1 MAVTKRSTKGSAL
14 TYTEMDDNLDAI
26 APRTSVSG
34 SVQIPIGS
42 TAERDSSPTL
52 GSLRYNNTLNLFE
65 GYTSVGWDQL
75 AATQASGEIN
85 QNAFSTFAVSGQTS
99 IDADSKTDTIT
110 LVAGTNISIS
120 TDDATDSITITN
132 GFTQDFAF
140 SSLTGVPTDVS
151 AFTNDAN
158 YINLTEISVTTNAV
172 GTAALSYDD
181 TTGEF
186 DYTPPDLSSYLTSVA
201 FADLTSKPTTLAGFG
216 ITDGVNQANIDSAIA
231 NVIDSAPGA
240 LNTLNELAAALGD
253 DPNFATTV
261 IDRFSRIEDNVFN
274 ITADDSTSVSI
285 SRGETFSIKGGTSI
299 STTSD
304 IEGNITVNFSNP
316 GYIQLNSLSFIAS
329 ATASGSGSVS
339 YDNTTG
345 QFQYTPPDLSSY
357 LTSINGENISQLT
370 NDSGY
375 ITGISGLNNSD
386 LTNDAGF
393 ITTPVATGSSI
404 TFADNG
410 KLALGASADFEIF
423 HDGTDSIIKDTGAG
437 DGSGTTK
444 IISSTTIVQSS
455 GGSKFAQFNSSA
467 STLYYDNNERLATS
481 NDGVTITGSLNGH
494 TLPTGSGSTYALL
507 SDISGGGGGGYA
519 DSSVDAHLN
528 ISTAGSGDV
537 LGWDPTLN
545 SNTGD
550 YIWTTKGIASLAA
563 DITPQLGGNLDAQT
577 YDITSL
583 GTINTHSIPGGTPGT
598 FALTSDIVFTP
609 SSTDTLIN
617 KSGNISQWTNNSNY
631 LTSVAF
637 SDLTGTPT
645 TLAGYGITDGGG
657 GISNVVEDTTP
668 QLGGNLDMQTYGL
681 TTSTTNGDIDITA
694 NGGGSINLK
703 SNVTEVYSNE
713 GAVTST
719 KLLDTSSANHFSIT
733 LVGSTTFVFQ
743 GYTSGVE
750 SFTLYLNR
758 STSNPT
764 FSITWPSSVLWS
776 GGVQPNVPNNGEL
789 DIYVF
794 TTFNGTSW
802 FGFQAGDA
810 MA

>member
-151 AFTNDAN
+151 TFTNDAN

-186 DYTPPDLSSYLTSVA
+186 EYTPPDLSSYLTSVA

-285 SRGETFSIKGGTSI
+285 SRGETFSIEGGTSI
-299 STTSD
+299 STSSD

-393 ITTPVATGSSI
+393 ITTPVANGSSI

-494 TLPTGSGSTYALL
+494 TLPTGSGGTYALL

-519 DSSVDAHLN
+519 DASVDAHLN
-528 ISTAGSGDV
+528 TSTAGSGDV
-537 LGWDPTLN
+537 LG
-545 SNTGD
+545 
-550 YIWTTKGIASLAA
+550 
-563 DITPQLGGNLDAQT
+563 
-577 YDITSL
+577 
-583 GTINTHSIPGGTPGT
+583 
-598 FALTSDIVFTP
+598 
-609 SSTDTLIN
+609 
-617 KSGNISQWTNNSNY
+617 
-631 LTSVAF
+631 
-637 SDLTGTPT
+637 
-645 TLAGYGITDGGG
+645 
-657 GISNVVEDTTP
+657 
-668 QLGGNLDMQTYGL
+668 
-681 TTSTTNGDIDITA
+681 
-694 NGGGSINLK
+694 
-703 SNVTEVYSNE
+703 
-713 GAVTST
+713 
-719 KLLDTSSANHFSIT
+719 
-733 LVGSTTFVFQ
+733 
-743 GYTSGVE
+743 
-750 SFTLYLNR
+750 
-758 STSNPT
+758 
-764 FSITWPSSVLWS
+764 
-776 GGVQPNVPNNGEL
+776 
-789 DIYVF
+789 
-794 TTFNGTSW
+794 
-802 FGFQAGDA
+802 
-810 MA
+810 

>member
-14 TYTEMDDNLDAI
+14 TYTEMDDNFDAI

-85 QNAFSTFAVSGQTS
+85 QNAFSTFAVSGQTN

-120 TDDATDSITITN
+120 TDSATDSITITN

-172 GTAALSYDD
+172 GTAALSYDN

-274 ITADDSTSVSI
+274 ITADDSTSISI

-339 YDNTTG
+339 YDNTNG

-375 ITGISGLNNSD
+375 ITSISGLNNSD

-393 ITTPVATGSSI
+393 ITTPVANGSSI

-455 GGSKFAQFNSSA
+455 GGSKFAQFKSSA

-494 TLPTGSGSTYALL
+494 TLPTGSGGTYALL

-519 DSSVDAHLN
+519 DASVDAHLN
-528 ISTAGSGDV
+528 TSTAGSGDV

-550 YIWTTKGIASLAA
+550 YIWTTKGIASVAA

-598 FALTSDIVFTP
+598 FALTSDIIFTP

-617 KSGNISQWTNNSNY
+617 KSGNISQWTNDSNY

-645 TLAGYGITDGGG
+645 TLAGYGITDGGSG
-657 GISNVVEDTTP
+657 DVVDDTSP
-668 QLGGNLDMQTYGL
+668 QLGGNLDMKTYSL

-703 SNVTEVYSNE
+703 SNVTEFFSSE
-713 GAVTST
+713 GAVQST

-743 GYTSGVE
+743 GYASGVE

-758 STSNPT
+758 SSSNPT

-776 GGVQPNVPNNGEL
+776 GGVQPDVPNNGEL

>member
-1 MAVTKRSTKGSAL
+1 MAVIKRSTKGSAL
-14 TYTEMDDNLDAI
+14 TYTEMDNNFDAI
-26 APRTSVSG
+26 APRTSESG

-52 GSLRYNNTLNLFE
+52 GALRYNSSLNLFE
-65 GYTSVGWDQL
+65 GYTSLGWDQL
-75 AATQASGEIN
+75 AASQATGEIN

-99 IDADSKTDTIT
+99 IDADSKTDTVT

-120 TDDATDSITITN
+120 TDDAADSITITN
-132 GFTQDFAF
+132 SFTQDFAF

-158 YINLTEISVTTNAV
+158 YINLTEISVTTNSV

-274 ITADDSTSVSI
+274 ITADDSSSVSI
-285 SRGETFSIKGGTSI
+285 SRGETLTINGGTSI

-304 IEGNITVNFSNP
+304 LEGNITVNFSNP

-329 ATASGSGSVS
+329 AAASGSGNVS
-339 YDNTTG
+339 YNNVNG

-357 LTSINGENISQLT
+357 LTSINGENISQLN

-393 ITTPVATGSSI
+393 ITTPVANGSSI

-444 IISSTTIVQSS
+444 IISSTTIIQNS
-455 GGSKFAQFNSSA
+455 GGSKFAQFNNSA

-494 TLPTGSGSTYALL
+494 TLPTGSGGTYALL
-507 SDISGGGGGGYA
+507 SDISGGGGGYA
-519 DSSVDAHLN
+519 DASVDAHLN
-528 ISTAGSGDV
+528 TSTAGTGDV

-545 SNTGD
+545 SGTGD
-550 YIWTTKGIASLAA
+550 YIWISKGIASVFD

-598 FALTSDIVFTP
+598 FALTSDIVFTA
-609 SSTDTLIN
+609 SSTDTLTN
-617 KSGNISQWTNNSNY
+617 KSGNISQWTNDSNY

-657 GISNVVEDTTP
+657 GDVVSDTSP
-668 QLGGNLDMQTYGL
+668 QLGGNLDVQTYDI

-694 NGGGSINLK
+694 NGTGNINLN
-703 SNVTEVYSNE
+703 SNVTEFFNSE
-713 GAVTST
+713 GTVSGT
-719 KLLDTSSANHFSIT
+719 KLLDTSSANHIFISATGNIT
-733 LVGSTTFVFQ
+733 FIFQ
-743 GYTSGVE
+743 GYSSGVE
-750 SFTLYLNR
+750 SFTLYLAR
-758 STSNPT
+758 STSNPG

-776 GGVQPNVPNNGEL
+776 GGVQPDVPNNGEL

-794 TTFNGTSW
+794 TTYNGTTW

-810 MA
+810 MS